1 MLNRSF
7 NGLQMQNSLLALGM
21 VAILLVLIAGFVSYQ
36 QAIRLVDSGSRL
48 AASHKLISA
57 LDLVDTEIRDI
68 EAFQRGFV
76 IGTAEMLDKYKSA
89 VAKVQMQIQTVDT
102 LAGTNPG
109 YRELLQQ
116 LIADTESQMQFSRN
130 LIEARSS
137 NRINEA
143 LEEIEEGRGNRFIEK
158 MRSTIQT
165 LREREKTVLVNRTA
179 AINELSAGMTVTVA
193 LLGVLALGF
202 LLMLLIASNLY
213 VTERKRIENLTSAQ
227 HEISQCLAESG
238 ELTRSIA
245 RIVQITCDRLG
256 WDAGGF
262 WEVLPDNSLRCLVFC
277 HRPSTS
283 LEQLAAEIPGRVVGK
298 ESSLVGKAWKEG
310 QSIWVPDM
318 AFDEQFQRKDL
329 TTKQG
334 LHAAFVVPVV
344 AGGTTRGVMEF
355 FSRSPRLA
363 DESILE
369 TFNSIGNQLGQFM
382 QRKGSEWELQV
393 NQARLNAILGNMAE
407 AVVVADK
414 GGTIIQHNPA
424 AVDML
429 GEDLLSKPVQ
439 EWDERSLYRSDDDG
453 YPSEELPL
461 MRAVREESVDEEE
474 LLISSH
480 VHPRGIWVSATA
492 RPVRDVQG
500 DLLGGLMVLRDISER
515 KEAEK
520 RVSEFYSMVSHEL
533 RTPLTSIRASLGL
546 MQGGVAGEL
555 PDTALELIDIGREEC
570 DRLIRLINNILD
582 IRKIEAG
589 KFELHRNE
597 LSPADLVRASMEAM
611 KAFAEESSVSLVQGA
626 SVDMLIVADLDRIIQ
641 VLTNLISNAIKFSPR
656 GGVVTVS
663 SELVSDNWIRFQVT
677 DNGPGIAADQLRK
690 LFQKFQ
696 QLDQS
701 DTRKMGGTGLG
712 LAICKAI
719 VEEHGGRIGVKSE
732 PDKGSTFFFE
742 IPCEPEDDDST

>member
-1 MLNRSF
+1 
-7 NGLQMQNSLLALGM
+7 MQNSLLALGM

-57 LDLVDTEIRDI
+57 LDLADTEIREI
-68 EAFQRGFV
+68 ESYQRGFV
-76 IGTAEMLDKYKSA
+76 IGTVEMLDKYTAA
-89 VAKVQMQIQTVDT
+89 VSKVEKQIQTIDSLGRGNSGYRNLLEQLLVDT
-102 LAGTNPG
+102 G
-109 YRELLQQ
+109 LQ
-116 LIADTESQMQFSRN
+116 IEFSRN

-143 LEEIEEGRGNRFIEK
+143 LEAIEEGRGNRYVQK
-158 MRSTIQT
+158 MRGTIQS
-165 LREREKTVLVNRTA
+165 LRDQEKSVLVKRTE

-213 VTERKRIENLTSAQ
+213 VTERRRIENLTSAQ

-238 ELTRSIA
+238 DLTLSIA
-245 RIVQITCDRLG
+245 RIVQITCNRLG

-262 WEVLPDNSLRCLVFC
+262 WEVVPGNSLRCLVFC
-277 HRPSTS
+277 HRPGTT
-283 LEQLAAEIPGRVVGK
+283 LEPLANETPGRIVGK
-298 ESSLVGKAWKEG
+298 ENTLLGQVWQEG
-310 QSIWVPDM
+310 QPVWVPDL
-318 AFDEQFQRKDL
+318 ALDERFQRKELLD
-329 TTKQG
+329 KHG
-334 LHAAFVVPVV
+334 LQSAFFVPIVAA
-344 AGGTTRGVMEF
+344 GTTRGVMEF
-355 FSRSPRLA
+355 FCRSPRIA

-407 AVVVADK
+407 AVVVADR

-439 EWDERSLYRSDDDG
+439 DWDERQVYRPGDDG
-453 YPSEELPL
+453 SPAEELPL

-474 LLISSH
+474 LLISSQI
-480 VHPRGIWVSATA
+480 HPRGIWVSATA
-492 RPVRDVQG
+492 RPVRDGQG

-515 KEAEK
+515 KEAER

-546 MQGGVAGEL
+546 MQGGVAGDL

-589 KFELHRNE
+589 KFELNRNE
-597 LSPADLVRASMEAM
+597 VSPGDLVRASMEAM
-611 KAFAEESSVSLVQGA
+611 KAFAEENLVVLIEGEH
-626 SVDMLIVADLDRIIQ
+626 VDSTIVADLDRVIQ

-656 GGVVTVS
+656 GGEVTIS
-663 SELVSDNWIRFQVT
+663 SVLVSDNWIRFMVT
-677 DNGPGIAADQLRK
+677 DRGPGIASDQLRK

-719 VEEHGGRIGVKSE
+719 VEEHGGRIGVESE
-732 PDKGSTFFFE
+732 PEKGSTFFFE